1 MIDFKGYIIKHF
13 AKFKVVHS
21 IPGRI
26 RLKVNNATKI
36 PPEAREYDKYVI
48 QGIKILNGI
57 ENIEFN
63 YLTGSVLINYDINVV
78 YEEKI
83 IKWLNNVLDIVL
95 QNMKL
100 IQEYGETNID
110 YVVNTLEQK
119 LKDAVKTL

>member
-13 AKFKVVHS
+13 AKFKVAHS

-26 RLKVNNATKI
+26 RLKVNNAAKI
-36 PPEAREYDKYVI
+36 PVEAREYDKYVI
-48 QGIKILNGI
+48 QGMKILDGI
-57 ENIEFN
+57 EDIEFN
-63 YLTGSVLINYDINVV
+63 YLTGSVLINYDTNVV

-83 IKWLNNVLDIVL
+83 IKWINSVLEIVL

-110 YVVNTLEQK
+110 YVVNTLQQK